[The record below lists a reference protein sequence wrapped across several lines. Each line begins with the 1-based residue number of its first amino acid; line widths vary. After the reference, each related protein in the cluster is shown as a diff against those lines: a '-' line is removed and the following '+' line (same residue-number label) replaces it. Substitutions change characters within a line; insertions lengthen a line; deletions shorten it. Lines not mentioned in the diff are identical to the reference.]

1 MFQKCIR
8 RIKLPKLRKLKL
20 HLTNEK
26 DIELE
31 LIKIGELYIS
41 NEEIKILYEDKSQ
54 LKEILI
60 KRDNLDY
67 PKWDYN
73 IRTLKYYF
81 EIAEKTIQLF

>member
-1 MFQKCIR
+1 
-8 RIKLPKLRKLKL
+8 LPKLRKLKL
-20 HLTNEK
+20 HLTNEES
-26 DIELE
+26 IELE

-41 NEEIKILYEDKSQ
+41 NEEIKILYEDKFQ

-67 PKWDYN
+67 SKWDYN

-81 EIAEKTIQLF
+81 DLEK

>member
-1 MFQKCIR
+1 M
-8 RIKLPKLRKLKL
+8 PKLRKLKL

-41 NEEIKILYEDKSQ
+41 NEEIKILYENKSQ

-67 PKWDYN
+67 SKWDYN

-81 EIAEKTIQLF
+81 EIAEKTI

>member
-1 MFQKCIR
+1 M
-8 RIKLPKLRKLKL
+8 PKLRKLKL
-20 HLTNEK
+20 HLTNEES
-26 DIELE
+26 IELE

-41 NEEIKILYEDKSQ
+41 NEEIKILYEDKFQ

-67 PKWDYN
+67 SKWDYN

-81 EIAEKTIQLF
+81 DLEK

>member
-1 MFQKCIR
+1 
-8 RIKLPKLRKLKL
+8 LPKLRKLKL

-67 PKWDYN
+67 PKWSYN

-81 EIAEKTIQLF
+81 DLEK